1 MTSNLNLRL
10 TVNDV
15 MPTSLY
21 GHNVYQLAINCIFLT
36 ITFETRILR
45 AVSQDG
51 SIPFTKPVKYY
62 SSLVLPHFLHKGTE
76 FGVLH
81 VGKDLQSVQMLTS
94 L

>member
-1 MTSNLNLRL
+1 M
-10 TVNDV
+10 
-15 MPTSLY
+15 
-21 GHNVYQLAINCIFLT
+21 AINCIFLT